1 MAIKFVSVKCPE
13 CGATLDVEEGRK
25 QLFCSYCGTKVMIDN
40 DNEYIYRHIDEAG
53 IKQAEADKLIRLKEL
68 ELEEKENEKSRKG
81 RYLAFAIAG
90 GLAAIG
96 ALSEFIVPENLFG
109 MGAIV
114 VAMWIALFAVI
125 NGDDKKKKKARR
137 IISSNEVQISEKMQD
152 YEEKNY
158 NSIVALY
165 KAAGFTN
172 INIVPLCDLNIFTS
186 KKNGQVED
194 ITIDG
199 DSDFDE
205 GDVFSKL
212 SNVTITY
219 HSMK

>member
-1 MAIKFVSVKCPE
+1 
-13 CGATLDVEEGRK
+13 
-25 QLFCSYCGTKVMIDN
+25 
-40 DNEYIYRHIDEAG
+40 
-53 IKQAEADKLIRLKEL
+53 
-68 ELEEKENEKSRKG
+68 
-81 RYLAFAIAG
+81 
-90 GLAAIG
+90 
-96 ALSEFIVPENLFG
+96 

-125 NGDDKKKKKARR
+125 NGDNKKKKKARR

>member
-96 ALSEFIVPENLFG
+96 ALSEFIAPENLFG

-114 VAMWIALFAVI
+114 VLCGLRFLRLSMEMI
-125 NGDDKKKKKARR
+125 KKEKGKKDNL
-137 IISSNEVQISEKMQD
+137 I
-152 YEEKNY
+152 
-158 NSIVALY
+158 
-165 KAAGFTN
+165 
-172 INIVPLCDLNIFTS
+172 
-186 KKNGQVED
+186 
-194 ITIDG
+194 
-199 DSDFDE
+199 
-205 GDVFSKL
+205 
-212 SNVTITY
+212 
-219 HSMK
+219 